1 MNEKQEEELKRRL
14 YRSER
19 NAEGN
24 HTANELYTRLTYHN
38 PWVADPKW
46 SSQITGI
53 HEVLG
58 FLEQF
63 PVGDVEIIGPNTC
76 RLGFDRPLSRQEIKD
91 LEIELNASVVPDEK
105 DHHLVVAVFDPRN
118 YRE

>member
-91 LEIELNASVVPDEK
+91 LEHSRPTGRLNPERKSG
-105 DHHLVVAVFDPRN
+105 LVLS
-118 YRE
+118 